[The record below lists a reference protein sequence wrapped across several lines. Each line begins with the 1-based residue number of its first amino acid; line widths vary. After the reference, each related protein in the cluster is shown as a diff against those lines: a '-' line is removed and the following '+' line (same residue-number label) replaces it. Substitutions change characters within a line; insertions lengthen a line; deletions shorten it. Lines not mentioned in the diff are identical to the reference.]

1 MSRDKWI
8 IDGNYM
14 YTLPMRLNRCDTV
27 FFFDLPLDLCL
38 AGAEERLGKRCED
51 MSWIDNEMPRNH
63 INDNIASP
71 LGDSRTEH
79 FYIMTKEDYHA
90 IHIS

>member
-27 FFFDLPLDLCL
+27 SSLTCRWTYVWQELKSAWAKDVRICL
-38 AGAEERLGKRCED
+38 GLIMKC
-51 MSWIDNEMPRNH
+51 PRNH